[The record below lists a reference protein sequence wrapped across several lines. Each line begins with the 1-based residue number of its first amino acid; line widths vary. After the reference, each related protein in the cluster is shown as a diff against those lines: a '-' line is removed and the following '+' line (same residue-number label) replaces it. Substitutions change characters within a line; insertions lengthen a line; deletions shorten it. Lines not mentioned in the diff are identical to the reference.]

1 MKNFSII
8 LSTVAVILAAAALVC
23 SLKCKSAGTAAP
35 TASVEEALKANP
47 KMVVDALQA
56 YQIQQQEEQRKAA
69 EEALSKYVPEIN
81 SSANAPFV
89 GPEDAKVTVVEFFDF
104 SCHFC
109 KRLAPA
115 LEEVMDKNADVKFV
129 FKPLSFVDPENSHY
143 QAQAG
148 LAVFKQGKFT
158 EFYKAVMAA
167 EGRMSKDA
175 IDGIARGLNIDF
187 DKYKADVES
196 DDVNNDLSE
205 IADLS
210 RNIQVNGV
218 PTVLVNGKHIQTMS
232 ADDLQ
237 EAINAAK

>member
-1 MKNFSII
+1 MEK
-8 LSTVAVILAAAALVC
+8 V
-23 SLKCKSAGTAAP
+23 
-35 TASVEEALKANP
+35 
-47 KMVVDALQA
+47 M
-56 YQIQQQEEQRKAA
+56 A
-69 EEALSKYVPEIN
+69 ENK
-81 SSANAPFV
+81 
-89 GPEDAKVTVVEFFDF
+89 
-104 SCHFC
+104 
-109 KRLAPA
+109 
-115 LEEVMDKNADVKFV
+115 DVKFI
-129 FKPLSFVDPENSHY
+129 FKPLAFVDPENSHY